1 VELQAALPAMRA
13 AGVWPVALS
22 YDDRATLAAF
32 AAERGITFPLLADE
46 GSAVIRRLGLLNP
59 TYPGEHERHGVAQ
72 PATYLVGRDG
82 RVERAIV
89 HASQTVRDAWPTAV
103 HGLAAVAAAGGT
115 PLVAGA
121 PAARVAAAGVAATM
135 ALDTGVYRP
144 RQRVGL
150 RAVVEVAPGAHVYG
164 RPEPN
169 DSIPLTLAVSAPAG
183 VTVEPVIYPPATPR
197 PSPAPG
203 AILPVYTGRV
213 ELAAHLIFE
222 ELREDAVIRAT
233 LRWQV
238 CTSAACLAPEALA
251 VELPITYRPPV

>member
-1 VELQAALPAMRA
+1 VRA

-22 YDDRATLAAF
+22 YDERATLAAF
-32 AAERGITFPLLADE
+32 AAEHGITFPLLADE
-46 GSAVIRRLGLLNP
+46 GSAVIRRLGLL
-59 TYPGEHERHGVAQ
+59 
-72 PATYLVGRDG
+72 YLVGRDG

-103 HGLAAVAAAGGT
+103 HGLAAGAAVTAAGGT

-121 PAARVAAAGVAATM
+121 PAARLAAAGIVATV

-150 RAVVEVAPGAHVYG
+150 RAVVEVAPGAHVFG
-164 RPEPN
+164 RPLPA
-169 DSIPLTLAVSAPAG
+169 DSIPLSLAVSAPAG
-183 VTVEPVIYPPATPR
+183 VTVEPAIYPPATPR

-238 CTSAACLAPEALA
+238 RTAAECFAPEARA
-251 VELPITYRPPV
+251 VELPIAYRPPV